1 MLCAVASIEFGREFS
16 TTIALILVDFVHG
29 FKKLHKF
36 FVDGGDSHT
45 LLLQRQALEPL
56 LDHSNFLILA
66 TRLNC
71 NLHLMTERVRIKLVE
86 HFERNVFRLT
96 FEKVNLLLVRVEILL
111 HIGLQGS

>member
-1 MLCAVASIEFGREFS
+1 MCAVASIEFGRKFS
-16 TTIALILVDFVHG
+16 TTITLILVDFVHG

-36 FVDGGDSHT
+36 FVDGGDGHA

-56 LDHSNFLILA
+56 LDHSDFLILA
-66 TRLNC
+66 SRLNC
-71 NLHLMTERVRIKLVE
+71 NLHLVTERVRVKLVE
-86 HFERNVFRLT
+86 HFERDVFRLT